1 MSFIRRNIETISCI
15 IIISIL
21 IFFYIIIKKIEPFGN
36 MTLVNC
42 DCASQIYPLMCTFQ
56 EKLKSGEGLFY
67 SWHGGMGDG
76 FLPTYFYYLA
86 SPINLLVV
94 FLEKGDIRSFINITI
109 FLRII
114 FAAGAFSCFLSKKFS
129 DSNKRIYIIPISIA
143 YALSGFVYGYY
154 HESMWLDSYMVFPLI
169 MLGYDRLLKEKKAGL
184 YIISLVYS
192 SLCSFYM
199 TFMSGLFLVIW
210 FLLDN
215 HENKKKFVKDMF
227 YFAISSALAIGM
239 TFFSIIVSYIG
250 VMKTHVDEEPVITH
264 EWFGNIFNIIKYQF
278 TFSNPV
284 NISYSNNCANIY
296 SGVFCI
302 CLVLIYLL
310 IKEIKLSD
318 RIKRAILL
326 IFLLVSMNESIL
338 NFVWHGLHYQL
349 CIPNRFSY
357 IFIFLMLLTSFEAL
371 ESAEDIKRTGIGLVI
386 AELSPILCY
395 FFVDFDGIFGSKKTL
410 IISFA
415 IILLYSILTMTHILV
430 KKKIFYC
437 IYAAFMFV
445 EIIAN
450 GYMAFS
456 SDLSDTGIYG
466 NVVSSAE
473 ALKYELEQNNDTLL
487 FRSKMI
493 GTTINNIH
501 YMLGINGVESF
512 NSMMNKNLLNFSG
525 KYGLFH
531 TDVSI
536 SENGGYEPLDDI
548 LGVKYYYSYGEVFL
562 ESMGYKAINTKNDV
576 NLYKNENALSMGFA
590 ADKDIKNVDP
600 QDWEVMENINRLA
613 SSMSGTGDV
622 LEEVFPEYEITGEG
636 YAVQEG
642 NLDHLY
648 MGLTLNGLSLDPY
661 FKISYNIAEAGKY
674 NIYMN
679 YTDYGVIV
687 IYVNDEIRRYEFT
700 NFGGVLALG
709 HLNKD
714 DHVSI
719 VVRSE
724 SKMADGYTLDA
735 PLTFELRNMKLSE
748 DGLNSFISSMQER
761 QLKITEISDA
771 YIKGNVNLGE
781 GQVLFTSIPYD
792 KSWHI
797 YENGKELKTEKYAN
811 TFLGAD
817 IGSGQHELEFKYIP
831 EGFYLGIVVTIVSW
845 IGFVVWMIIIRK
857 NRIQDGKYPSE
868 SEL

>member
-1 MSFIRRNIETISCI
+1 MSFIKKHFEIVLSITIL
-15 IIISIL
+15 SIL
-21 IFFYIIIKKIEPFGN
+21 VLVFMLIKKIEPFGN

-67 SWHGGMGDG
+67 SWYGGMGDG

-215 HENKKKFVKDMF
+215 HENKKKFVSDVL

-250 VMKTHVDEEPVITH
+250 VMKTHVDDEPDIVH

-278 TFSNPV
+278 TFSNPI

-302 CLVLIYLL
+302 CLVLTFLL
-310 IKEIKLSD
+310 IKEIKLSY

-326 IFLLVSMNESIL
+326 IFLLVSMNESLL

-371 ESAEDIKRTGIGLVI
+371 ESAEDIRRTGIGLII
-386 AELSPILCY
+386 AELSPIICY

-410 IISFA
+410 IIAFS
-415 IILLYSILTMTHILV
+415 IILLYSILTITHILV
-430 KKKIFYC
+430 KKTFVYC
-437 IYAAFMFV
+437 IFFFFFFI
-445 EIIAN
+445 EILAN

-456 SDLSDTGIYG
+456 SDLSEAGIYDG
-466 NVVSSAE
+466 VVASAE
-473 ALKYELEQNNDTLL
+473 ELKYELKQSDETLL
-487 FRSKMI
+487 FRSRMI
-493 GTTINNIH
+493 GTTIKNAH
-501 YMLGINGVESF
+501 YLLGINGVESF
-512 NSMMNKNLLNFSG
+512 NSMMNKNLLTFSDKIG
-525 KYGLFH
+525 IFH

-536 SENGGYEPLDDI
+536 DENGGFEPLDDI
-548 LGVKYYYSYGEVFL
+548 LGIKYYYSHGEVFPERMGL
-562 ESMGYKAINTKNDV
+562 EAINIKNDV

-590 ADKDIKNVDP
+590 SDENIKNIDL
-600 QDWEVMENINRLA
+600 QDWEVIENINRLA
-613 SSMSGTGDV
+613 YSMSGTGDV
-622 LEEVFPEYEITGEG
+622 LKEVFPKYEISGDG
-636 YAVQEG
+636 YAVREG
-642 NLDHLY
+642 DLDHLY
-648 MGLTLNGLSLDPY
+648 IELTLNGSTSDPY
-661 FKISYNIAEAGKY
+661 FNISYNITEAGKY

-700 NFGGVLALG
+700 SFGGVLSLG
-709 HLNKD
+709 YLNKD
-714 DHVSI
+714 DRVKI
-719 VVRSE
+719 VVKSE

-748 DGLNSFISSMQER
+748 DELNSFISSMRER
-761 QLKITEISDA
+761 PLQITEISDA

-817 IGSGQHELEFKYIP
+817 IGSGQHELEFKYMP

-857 NRIQDGKYPSE
+857 NRIQDGKSPSE